1 MKRSS
6 LAGVGALA
14 FGVLL
19 IVGLIVENA
28 PGGSYSAND
37 VADYVRSGH
46 RPLVFVALY
55 LGALGVVG
63 LVFLLARLRAAIADQ
78 ASASVFWGLGLAAA
92 GAITAGYALT
102 AAVPIAMG
110 YGGKGVTL
118 DAPVTYVFS
127 ESGWAIMTAGCILL
141 GSALLTFARTRGLGA
156 WLGPMVHRRGRPR
169 RHRVGGLVPAGAPHP
184 VGARDRDLAP
194 GRTARS
200 HRGAG
205 HRLAESSRRERLA
218 LRA

>member
-141 GSALLTFARTRGLGA
+141 GSALLTFARTAVSVPGWVRWSTVVAGLAAIASAA
-156 WLGPMVHRRGRPR
+156 WFP
-169 RHRVGGLVPAGAPHP
+169 
-184 VGARDRDLAP
+184 
-194 GRTARS
+194 
-200 HRGAG
+200 
-205 HRLAESSRRERLA
+205 LA
-218 LRA
+218 LLILWALAIGIWLLAARPAPTVAPVTG

>member
-141 GSALLTFARTRGLGA
+141 GSALLTFARTAVSVPGWVRWSTVVAGLAAIASAA
-156 WLGPMVHRRGRPR
+156 WFP
-169 RHRVGGLVPAGAPHP
+169 
-184 VGARDRDLAP
+184 
-194 GRTARS
+194 
-200 HRGAG
+200 
-205 HRLAESSRRERLA
+205 LA
-218 LRA
+218 LLVLWALAIGIWLLAARPAPTVAPVTG

>member
-19 IVGLIVENA
+19 IVGLVVENA
-28 PGGSYSAND
+28 PGGSYSATD

-78 ASASVFWGLGLAAA
+78 APASVFWGLGLTAA

-127 ESGWAIMTAGCILL
+127 ESGWAIMTGGCILL
-141 GSALLTFARTRGLGA
+141 GSALLTFARTAVSVPGWVRWSTVVAGLAAIASAA
-156 WLGPMVHRRGRPR
+156 WFP
-169 RHRVGGLVPAGAPHP
+169 
-184 VGARDRDLAP
+184 
-194 GRTARS
+194 
-200 HRGAG
+200 
-205 HRLAESSRRERLA
+205 LA
-218 LRA
+218 LLILWALAIGIWLLAARPAPTAAPVTG

>member
-127 ESGWAIMTAGCILL
+127 ESGWAIMTGGCILL
-141 GSALLTFARTRGLGA
+141 GSALLTFARTAVSVPGWVRWSTVVAGLAAIASAA
-156 WLGPMVHRRGRPR
+156 WFP
-169 RHRVGGLVPAGAPHP
+169 
-184 VGARDRDLAP
+184 
-194 GRTARS
+194 
-200 HRGAG
+200 
-205 HRLAESSRRERLA
+205 LA
-218 LRA
+218 LLILWALAIGIWLLAARPAPTVAPVTG